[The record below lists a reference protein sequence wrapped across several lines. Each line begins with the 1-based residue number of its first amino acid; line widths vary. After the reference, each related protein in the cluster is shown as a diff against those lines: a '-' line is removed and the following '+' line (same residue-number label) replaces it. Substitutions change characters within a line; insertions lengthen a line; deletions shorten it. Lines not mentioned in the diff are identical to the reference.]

1 VSSKKRR
8 RRARPQARTR
18 VEVPPPEPESA
29 DRPRRPFGSALF
41 GSGESITPSGPRSL
55 GRGLLTI
62 VSTPVLLLIPLVAPA
77 AIWLLL
83 LQLGYEGPP
92 GPVVAALALP
102 PISSYLDVGL
112 AQSIFGDESIFLVF
126 AAGSIV
132 IRGIAYGLL
141 TGMIVEALEGG
152 RVTRYGLIT
161 GIGAIPVALV
171 VQVIGFSLILVGTQ
185 LSLLLGP
192 GLGLLAL
199 VATLVGGVFLLG
211 FATTV
216 AVRQRVGV
224 VESVRRSGRAAM
236 LPGSRQLAFSA
247 LYFFIAIPVL
257 LSVAG
262 IGGGNLTTANPPLV
276 TWIAI
281 LAGSIVHMTFMAAL
295 AYRWIVVEPVVPEE
309 PVPRRRPQGREPS
322 RRPSG
327 RR

>member
-1 VSSKKRR
+1 MSPKQRR
-8 RRARPQARTR
+8 RQAWTPARPP
-18 VEVPPPEPESA
+18 VEDPPPEPESTA
-29 DRPRRPFGSALF
+29 RPRRPFGTALF
-41 GSGESITPSGPRSL
+41 GSRESITPSGPRSL

-62 VSTPVLLLIPLVAPA
+62 ASTPLLLLIPLVAPA

-112 AQSIFGDESIFLVF
+112 GQSIFGNESAFLVF

-132 IRGIAYGLL
+132 IRGIAYGAL
-141 TGMIVEALEGG
+141 TGMIVEALEDG

-161 GIGAIPVALV
+161 GIGAIPTALV
-171 VQVIGFSLILVGTQ
+171 VQVIGFSLIPIGNQ

-192 GLGLLAL
+192 GLGFFAL
-199 VATLVGGVFLLG
+199 VGSLVGGVFLLG

-257 LSVAG
+257 LSLAG
-262 IGGGNLTTANPPLV
+262 VGGGSLTTANPPLV
-276 TWIAI
+276 TWMAI
-281 LAGSIVHMTFMAAL
+281 LVGGIVHLTFMAAY
-295 AYRWIVVEPVVPEE
+295 AYRWIVVEPVVPDE
-309 PVPRRRPQGREPS
+309 PVPRRRTQGREPS